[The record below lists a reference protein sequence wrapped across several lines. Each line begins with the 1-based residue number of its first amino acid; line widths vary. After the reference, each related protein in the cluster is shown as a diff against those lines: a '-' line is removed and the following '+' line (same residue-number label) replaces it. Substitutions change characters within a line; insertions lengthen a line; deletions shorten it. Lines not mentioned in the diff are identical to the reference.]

1 MIQVAICT
9 PTAGSVKATYCAS
22 LLHMVGYYLQNQVFD
37 GEEQAMSYN
46 CLIGSNIGQQRDELV
61 EDALRDPNTTH
72 VLFIDDDMG
81 LQADCLNLALSR
93 RKPVVLA
100 NYRRKVQP
108 WPFTCRKIDER
119 GAVEVV
125 TDDLTIGLQEIDF
138 GGFGF
143 SLIEVGVLRQVPRP
157 RFMPVWIEHQQL
169 MSTEDYPFFKA
180 VKELGIPVYVD
191 HDLSKKVTHV
201 GDYAYRY
208 GSAPFGVKVK
218 HRPEGVEQE
227 YKAA

>member
-9 PTAGSVKATYCAS
+9 PTAGMVKATYSAA
-22 LLHMVGYYLQNQVFD
+22 LLHMVGYYLQHQVFE
-37 GEEQAMSYN
+37 GQEQSMSYN
-46 CLIGSNIGQQRDELV
+46 CVIGSNIGQQRDELV
-61 EDALRDPNTTH
+61 EDSLNDPNNTH

-81 LQADCLNLALSR
+81 FHSDCLNLALSR

-100 NYRRKVQP
+100 NYRRKAQP

-125 TDDLTIGLQEIDF
+125 TDELTTGLEEIDF

-143 SLIEVGVLRQVPRP
+143 CLIEVGVLQVLKRP
-157 RFMPVWIEHQQL
+157 RFMPRWIEHQQL
-169 MSTEDYPFFKA
+169 MSTEDYPFFTE
-180 VKELGIPVYVD
+180 VKKLGIPVYVD
-191 HDLSKKVTHV
+191 HDLSKKVTHI
-201 GDYAYRY
+201 GDFAYRWLN
-208 GSAPFGVKVK
+208 APFGVKVK
-218 HRPEGVEQE
+218 RAPEGVVQE